1 MQNDMQTI
9 LNENIQALANYANT
23 SSSDTNATETTK
35 EQIIE
40 VKSAQ
45 TAANKKISNLT
56 GQVIDM
62 RQDYSS
68 NNNRKA
74 RWYNR
79 IKDQYKVRNH

>member
-1 MQNDMQTI
+1 MQTI